1 MFSKIL
7 RASKISG
14 FVLGAALLAIWTLQ
28 GNPASAQTAPQT
40 PLPGKKIPQFMQPL
54 PLLGGTGLAVLDGTQ
69 ALTVSMREF
78 NAFVLPPGTIAPGV
92 QTATRVWG
100 YVNGTT
106 PVTGTRETYLGP
118 VIVAQRGTP
127 TQVTWVNLLGNTGTS
142 QLTFWKNSTDQTLH
156 WADPLNGEANTGAMN
171 SIMNPG
177 QPPTFPWN
185 LNYSGSI
192 PAAVHLHGGEVP
204 PELDGGPDAWFTSDG
219 LLHGHGYYSKSGA
232 AGNEAIY
239 TYPNTQEAAMIWFH
253 DHLLG
258 ATRLNVYA
266 GLAGAYAVVDPALTL
281 PAGLTAV
288 GLVGPS
294 GPELLIP
301 MIIQDRMFDTTGQ
314 LYFPAGVPFTPNPDH
329 PYWVPEFVGDT
340 IVVNGKA
347 WPFLSVEPRRYR
359 FLFVN
364 GSNARTYEM
373 FFVNSTTGAAGPAI
387 WQIGAEGGYLDA
399 PVKIDP
405 NAATLNKLTMQP
417 GERADVV
424 VDFGGLPPGTRLIL
438 RNTGRTP
445 YPKGAPPNG
454 STLGQIIQIRVDK
467 PLSGVDNSYNPASG
481 TPIRPVGNK
490 VVRLVNPTTGTIA
503 TGVSVA
509 KTRALTLNEVM
520 GMPVIVN
527 GVAYPGGPLEI
538 LLNNTKWDGVRPDM
552 NTRSDFT
559 PITLNGITT
568 YYSEVPD
575 EGTTEVW
582 EIINLTAD
590 AHPIHTHLTQ
600 CQLINRQNFNTNNY
614 NKAYAVAFLGGGN
627 DYMTNLPFP
636 AGVFMPGYGPPLSYN
651 PSTVSG
657 NKYGGNPDITP
668 FLQGKAIPPA
678 ANEAGWKDTIMA
690 LPGQVMRIAVRYAPT
705 DKPVNSTTLYYPFSP
720 DGGHGYVWH
729 CHIIDHEDNE
739 MMRPL
744 SVNIASAAVRTFIK
758 GVNY

>member
-1 MFSKIL
+1 MLALST
-7 RASKISG
+7 
-14 FVLGAALLAIWTLQ
+14 ALLAVWMLQ
-28 GNPASAQTAPQT
+28 GEKASAQVAGQ
-40 PLPGKKIPQFMQPL
+40 LLFPGKNIPKFVQPL
-54 PLLGGTGLAVLDGTQ
+54 PVLGGNGLAVLDGTVP
-69 ALTVSMREF
+69 LIISMQEF
-78 NAFVLPPGTIAPGV
+78 DAKILPPGTFAPGV
-92 QTATRVWG
+92 QPITRVWG
-100 YVNGTT
+100 YVDGINA
-106 PVTGTRETYLGP
+106 PGTRETYLGP
-118 VIVAQRGTP
+118 VIVAQRGSP
-127 TQVTWVNLLGNTGTS
+127 TQVTWINMLGDTATS

-156 WADPLNGEANTGAMN
+156 WADPLNGEANAGAMA

-177 QPPTFPWN
+177 QPPASPWN
-185 LNYSGSI
+185 QNYTGPI
-192 PAAVHLHGGEVP
+192 PAVVHLHGGEVP
-204 PELDGGPDAWFTSDG
+204 PQLDGGPDAWFTSDPAFR
-219 LLHGHGYYSKSGA
+219 GHGYYSKVGA

-266 GLAGAYAVVDPALTL
+266 GLAGAYALTDPALTL
-281 PAGLTAV
+281 PTGLTSV
-288 GLVGPS
+288 GLQGPA

-301 MIIQDRMFDTTGQ
+301 MIIQDRMFDTNGQ
-314 LYFPAGVPFTPNPDH
+314 LYFPAGFPFTPNPDH

-347 WPFLSVEPRRYR
+347 WPYLSVEPRRYR

-373 FFVNSTTGAAGPAI
+373 FFVNPVTKAMGPAL
-387 WQIGAEGGYLDA
+387 WQIGSEGGYLDA

-405 NAATLNKLTMQP
+405 TAAVLNKLVMQP
-417 GERADVV
+417 GERADII
-424 VDFGGLPPGTRLIL
+424 VDFAGQPLGTQLIL
-438 RNTGRTP
+438 RNIGRTP
-445 YPKGAPPNG
+445 YPKGAPPAG

-467 PLSGVDNSYNPASG
+467 PLSGTDVSYNPASG
-481 TPIRPVGNK
+481 TPIRSGGQK
-490 VVRLVNPTTGTIA
+490 LVRLVNPATGTLA
-503 TGVSVA
+503 AGVTAA

-520 GMPVIVN
+520 GMPVTVN
-527 GVAYPGGPLEI
+527 GLAYPGGPLEI
-538 LLNNTKWDGVRPDM
+538 LLNNSKWDGVNPDM
-552 NTRSDFT
+552 SIRSDFSPVT
-559 PITLNGITT
+559 VNNVTT
-568 YYSEVPD
+568 FYSEIPR
-575 EGTTEVW
+575 EGDTEVW

-614 NKAYAVAFLGGGN
+614 TAAYAAAFPGGGI

-636 AGVFMPGYGPPLSYN
+636 AKIFMPAYGPPLNYA
-651 PSTVSG
+651 PSVASG

-705 DKPVNSTTLYYPFSP
+705 DVPANVSGFYPFEP
-720 DGGHGYVWH
+720 NGGHGYVWH

-744 SVNIASAAVRTFIK
+744 AVNPKNVTRTKVQGID
-758 GVNY
+758 Y